1 MNSPSIKERE
11 FVSTDFLNSHGNPC
25 KLNTLSIMHKLKL
38 FIQYSSKNML
48 NKPENEGTQ
57 ALHTLLTYKY

>member
-1 MNSPSIKERE
+1 MNSLSIKERE
-11 FVSTDFLNSHGNPC
+11 FVSTEFLNSHGNPC
-25 KLNTLSIMHKLKL
+25 KLNTLSIMYKLNL
-38 FIQYSSKNML
+38 FIRYLSKNML

>member
-1 MNSPSIKERE
+1 MQAEYTQYHVKMN
-11 FVSTDFLNSHGNPC
+11 
-25 KLNTLSIMHKLKL
+25 L
-38 FIQYSSKNML
+38 FIQYFSKNML

>member
-1 MNSPSIKERE
+1 MQAEYNQYTQYHVKMN
-11 FVSTDFLNSHGNPC
+11 
-25 KLNTLSIMHKLKL
+25 L
-38 FIQYSSKNML
+38 FIQYFSKNML